1 MMRPS
6 PSRRR
11 SIVPAMASSP
21 SNTSSGSAPSISAST
36 HSPPPQG
43 AAVDI
48 QRHAAVAV
56 GVDLHA
62 DAAHLAATQH
72 QRRRR
77 TPIAGRVLRLAFL
90 DDSRVD
96 QQRHQQ
102 RHRQLGQPGFL
113 GKVGTAHR
121 QGGPQQRV
129 DHHGKIVIAQ
139 IVLID
144 PMKRSH
150 SHSRPVPILPKQREY
165 PRIDIPE
172 PS

>member
-36 HSPPPQG
+36 HSPPQG

-102 RHRQLGQPGFL
+102 RHRRLGQTGLL
-113 GKVGTAHR
+113 GEGRTAHR
-121 QGGPQQRV
+121 RRGSQQRV

-139 IVLID
+139 IVLVD
-144 PMKRSH
+144 PAKR
-150 SHSRPVPILPKQREY
+150 SHSRPVPALSVCM
-165 PRIDIPE
+165 PRNIHE
-172 PS
+172 PMFRSHS